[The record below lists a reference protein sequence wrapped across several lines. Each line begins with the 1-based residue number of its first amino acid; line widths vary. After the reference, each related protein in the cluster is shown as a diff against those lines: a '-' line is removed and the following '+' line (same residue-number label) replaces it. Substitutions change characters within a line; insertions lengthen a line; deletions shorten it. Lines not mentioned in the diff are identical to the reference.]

1 MNKNKA
7 AIFLRVS
14 NKDQDYINQKFE
26 LEERLNFDGL
36 ELYKI
41 YEYNQSAFK
50 PQSKQYLKE
59 LLIDARKR
67 KYSTLYIWALDRL
80 SRRGMLETLRILQE
94 LSDLNVKV
102 ISIQE
107 SFVEMITD
115 DKYGMR
121 ELIAG
126 VFGWIAAF
134 ESQRRSERIK
144 AAKKRERAEGRTLG
158 RPKGS
163 KDKKDRAK
171 LGYFGN
177 KNQIKKVKETSKA

>member
-1 MNKNKA
+1 MNKA

-14 NKDQDYINQKFE
+14 TKDQDTINQRFE
-26 LEERLNFDGL
+26 LEERLKFDRL

-41 YEYNQSAFK
+41 YEYNESGYR

-80 SRRGMLETLRILQE
+80 TRRGPLETLRTLKE
-94 LSDLNVKV
+94 FSDLNIKV
-102 ISIQE
+102 ISIKE
-107 SFVEMITD
+107 SFVEMITED
-115 DKYGMR
+115 NYGMKD
-121 ELIAG
+121 LFVAII
-126 VFGWIAAF
+126 GWIAKFQSERA
-134 ESQRRSERIK
+134 SERIK
-144 AAKKRERAEGRTLG
+144 AAKKRERAQGRTLG

-163 KDKKDRAK
+163 KDKKARAK

-177 KNQIKKVKETSKA
+177 KNQIKKVKEASIA

>member
-1 MNKNKA
+1 MNKA

-14 NKDQDYINQKFE
+14 TKDQDHINQRFE
-26 LEERLNFDGL
+26 IEERVKFDRL
-36 ELYKI
+36 DLYKI
-41 YEYNQSAFK
+41 YEYNQSAYK
-50 PQSKQYLKE
+50 PQSKQYLNE

-80 SRRGMLETLRILQE
+80 SRRGMLETLRILEE
-94 LSDLNVKV
+94 LSDLNIKV
-102 ISIQE
+102 VSIKE

-115 DKYGMR
+115 DKYGMK

-126 VFGWIAAF
+126 VFGWIAKFQSDRA
-134 ESQRRSERIK
+134 SERIK
-144 AAKKRERAEGRTLG
+144 AAKKRERAQGKTLG

-163 KDKKDRAK
+163 KDKKTRAK

-177 KNQIKKVKETSKA
+177 KNQIKKIKESSKA